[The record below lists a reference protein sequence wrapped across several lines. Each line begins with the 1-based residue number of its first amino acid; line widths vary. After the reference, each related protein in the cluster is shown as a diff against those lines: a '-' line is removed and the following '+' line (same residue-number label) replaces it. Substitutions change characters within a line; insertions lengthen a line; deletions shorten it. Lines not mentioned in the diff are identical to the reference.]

1 MNKNSLKNK
10 PIDNTKDI
18 DNDKSGFLLGSISA
32 VLLIVCVI
40 VLILFN
46 NKQVQKIITEKINI
60 DAVKKSSDIE
70 FSSIKRKNSREAEK
84 TNTLLTE
91 KILNVRVQHPNDTV
105 GRLTNISF
113 TQKNTIVE
121 IAVTNG
127 FRYTIHLNLH
137 GKGVVLVDDLGN
149 KYNLKPPSDNPYLE
163 IKSGKTFKGELVFQG
178 GITSQ
183 ANSITLIT
191 NNKIG
196 SDQPLS
202 RRPKMMFEIPLQ

>member
-1 MNKNSLKNK
+1 MNKNSLKSK
-10 PIDNTKDI
+10 PIDNTNNI
-18 DNDKSGFLLGSISA
+18 NNDKSGFLLGSISA

-40 VLILFN
+40 VLVLFN
-46 NKQVQKIITEKINI
+46 NKQVQRIITEKINI
-60 DAVKKSSDIE
+60 DAVNKSSDIE
-70 FSSIKRKNSREAEK
+70 FSTINSKNSSEAEK
-84 TNTLLTE
+84 TSTLLTE

-127 FRYTIHLNLH
+127 SQYTIFLNLH

-149 KYNLKPPSDNPYLE
+149 KHNLKPPSNNPYLE
-163 IKSGKTFKGELVFQG
+163 IKSGNTFKGELVFQG
-178 GITSQ
+178 GVTSK
-183 ANSITLIT
+183 ANHITLIT
-191 NNKIG
+191 NNQIG